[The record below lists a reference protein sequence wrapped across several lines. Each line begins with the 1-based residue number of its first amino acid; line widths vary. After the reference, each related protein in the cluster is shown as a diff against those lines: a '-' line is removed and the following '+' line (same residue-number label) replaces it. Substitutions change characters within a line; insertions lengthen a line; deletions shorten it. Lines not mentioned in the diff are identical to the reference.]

1 MSAAPVAKSNNQN
14 DILELPDYV
23 DSNNKTENEDYSKQ
37 YDGECSEIKKYDA
50 VESSQVKSMLI
61 ALYVTVL
68 SP

>member
-1 MSAAPVAKSNNQN
+1 MSASAAKSNNQN
-14 DILELPDYV
+14 YVLELPDYV

-50 VESSQVKSMLI
+50 VEPSQVKTMLI